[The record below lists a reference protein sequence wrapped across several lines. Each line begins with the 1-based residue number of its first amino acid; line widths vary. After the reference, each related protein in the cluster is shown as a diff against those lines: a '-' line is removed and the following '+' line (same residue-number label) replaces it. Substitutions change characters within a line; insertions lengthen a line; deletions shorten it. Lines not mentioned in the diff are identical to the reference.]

1 MTQAVQSDFYL
12 DPANLSLL
20 DDPWPHYAR
29 LREGTPRQVV
39 LNGVLTTLVARYQD
53 ASAVFRDFQH
63 FSSLPRAVPG
73 AEHLDLFG
81 GAPLMTFTD
90 PPLHDRLRQIVNRH
104 FLPASIRAYKPQ
116 VQSLVDRL
124 LDRLADRPEFDLV
137 EAFTGRLPLMAVI
150 GFMGAP
156 PEDYPLFKT
165 WNLAQMDLAA
175 MAPGSELPASVAKAR
190 AEQKAY
196 AAELVERRRR
206 TPLGEDLLSS
216 IIRAFDNGMLSEFE
230 LLPMIFGIVQ
240 AGDETTANTLAN
252 GIYTFLEDPQRIRL
266 LKDNPVL
273 ITGAV
278 EEIMRYCS
286 SLQLMPRFAM
296 PGAEVAGVKLEAG
309 NPVLILMAA
318 ANRDPA
324 KFSNPEVFDITRH
337 PNEHLGFGEGIHF
350 CIGAHLS
357 RLEMATAITTLFER
371 FPRLRLADA
380 GAKPIYKG
388 SMLVRGI
395 AELRVRTD

>member
-1 MTQAVQSDFYL
+1 
-12 DPANLSLL
+12 
-20 DDPWPHYAR
+20 
-29 LREGTPRQVV
+29 
-39 LNGVLTTLVARYQD
+39 
-53 ASAVFRDFQH
+53 
-63 FSSLPRAVPG
+63 
-73 AEHLDLFG
+73 
-81 GAPLMTFTD
+81 
-90 PPLHDRLRQIVNRH
+90 
-104 FLPASIRAYKPQ
+104 
-116 VQSLVDRL
+116 
-124 LDRLADRPEFDLV
+124 
-137 EAFTGRLPLMAVI
+137 
-150 GFMGAP
+150 
-156 PEDYPLFKT
+156 
-165 WNLAQMDLAA
+165 
-175 MAPGSELPASVAKAR
+175 
-190 AEQKAY
+190 
-196 AAELVERRRR
+196 
-206 TPLGEDLLSS
+206 
-216 IIRAFDNGMLSEFE
+216 MLSEFE

-252 GIYTFLEDPQRIRL
+252 SIYTFLEDPQRIRL

-357 RLEMATAITTLFER
+357 RLELATAITTLFER

-395 AELRVRTD
+395 AELRVRID

>member
-1 MTQAVQSDFYL
+1 MTDSVPEDYYL

-29 LREGTPRQVV
+29 LRQGAPRQVV
-39 LNGVLTTLVARYQD
+39 LNGVLTTLVARYED
-53 ASAVFRDFQH
+53 AAAVFRDFQR
-63 FSSLPRAVPG
+63 FSSLPRPIPG
-73 AEHLDLFG
+73 TEHLDLFG

-90 PPLHDRLRQIVNRH
+90 PPLHDQLRQIVNRH
-104 FLPASIRAYKPQ
+104 FLPASVRAYRPQ
-116 VQSLVDRL
+116 VQSLVDQL
-124 LDRLADRPEFDLV
+124 LDQVSGQTEFELV
-137 EAFTGRLPLMAVI
+137 EAFTGQFPLMAVI

-175 MAPGSELPASVAKAR
+175 IPPGGPLPPSVVKAR

-196 AAELVERRRR
+196 AAQLVERRRR
-206 TPLGEDLLSS
+206 RPLGEDLLSS
-216 IIRAFDNGMLSEFE
+216 IIKAYDNGMLSDIE
-230 LLPMIFGIVQ
+230 LLPMIFGIIQ

-252 GIYTFLEDPQRIRL
+252 GLHAL
-266 LKDNPVL
+266 LKSPRQVALLKENPAL
-273 ITGAV
+273 IAGAV
-278 EEIMRYCS
+278 EEIMRHSS

-309 NPVLILMAA
+309 NPALIMIAA

-324 KFSNPEVFDITRH
+324 KFSDPETFDLTRH

-357 RLEMATAITTLFER
+357 RLEMSTAITTLLQR
-371 FPRLRLADA
+371 FPRLRLAEPD
-380 GAKPIYKG
+380 AKPVFKG

-395 AELRVRTD
+395 AELRVRID